1 MSDDDVVRTCMY
13 AGWFPHLPPT
23 PASFGLGVSIRTL
36 DLRHAYPRKVDLA
49 PVVPLDE
56 ESSRALRRATY
67 SRIFPLRPSTT
78 G

>member
-1 MSDDDVVRTCMY
+1 MLRDPAALLWVQVARPSLT
-13 AGWFPHLPPT
+13 AGRNGT
-23 PASFGLGVSIRTL
+23 V
-36 DLRHAYPRKVDLA
+36 DPRKVDLA